1 MADQGR
7 EALELVLGA
16 MMTQSAILDF
26 LVQKGVIERAP
37 LLEHL
42 AKRRVAWEKTATPL
56 ALFPVDVLA
65 SILAGR
71 QPPKPPGSL
80 H

>member
-7 EALELVLGA
+7 EALELVIGTVMA
-16 MMTQSAILDF
+16 QSAVVEY
-26 LVQKGVIERAP
+26 LVKAGVIESAP

-42 AKRRVAWEKTATPL
+42 ARKRVAWEKSATAL

-71 QPPKPPGSL
+71 QPPPPPGSM